1 MTISSS
7 LPLKWSEM
15 TPLLM
20 PARTAMAASEA
31 LAYPTSAIT
40 STAAATIWARRAFSM
55 NVWPF
60 GSFSG
65 RTVRK

>member
-1 MTISSS
+1 
-7 LPLKWSEM
+7 M

-20 PARTAMAASEA
+20 PARTAMAASDA

-55 NVWPF
+55 KV
-60 GSFSG
+60 
-65 RTVRK
+65 